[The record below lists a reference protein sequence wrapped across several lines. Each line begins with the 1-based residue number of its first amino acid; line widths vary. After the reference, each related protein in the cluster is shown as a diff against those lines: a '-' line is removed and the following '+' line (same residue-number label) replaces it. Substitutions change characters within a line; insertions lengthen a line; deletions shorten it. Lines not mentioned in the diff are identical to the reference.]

1 MQLPIQLPIQ
11 PPQTNLIAAIDPD
24 LHKPGL
30 AVWDRAR
37 KKWLCHKAIANDEV
51 KAFLLDHFDKPDLTI
66 YIEAGWK
73 HKKAN
78 FRGGYG
84 AAAHTIAKKVGENHA
99 MGKFLSTQLQKAGFI
114 VIEIPPLEKKQLKVE
129 GKWTP
134 MGRCYVR
141 DATGIAS
148 PINDDV
154 RDALMIVLHF
164 R

>member
-1 MQLPIQLPIQ
+1 MQLPIQSPR
-11 PPQTNLIAAIDPD
+11 TNLIAAIDPD
-24 LHKPGL
+24 LHKLGL

-37 KKWLCHKAIANDEV
+37 KIWRCHTSIANDEV
-51 KAFLLDHFDKPDLTI
+51 KDFLSNHFDKPELTI

-78 FRGGYG
+78 FRGGHG
-84 AAAHTIAKKVGENHA
+84 AAAHSIARNVGENHA
-99 MGKFLSTQLQKAGFI
+99 MGKFISGQLQKAGFT
-114 VIEIPPLEKKQLKVE
+114 VIEIPPLEKKHIKVE

-134 MGRCYVR
+134 MGRRYVR
-141 DATGIAS
+141 DATGIHS